1 MYAITGSTGNVG
13 RAVAFHLQNR
23 NIPFKAVVRNAA
35 RAEELAAEGMLSV
48 VAELHDTQAL
58 TNAFT
63 GVDGV
68 FVMTPPLLD
77 AENPLEDHTLML
89 QALTEAIQTA
99 NPSKIVYLSSV
110 GAQHQHGTG
119 AIRKLYDMEQAFQKL
134 NIPTVSIRAAWF
146 MENFTGNMAAIRE
159 SGKLMSF
166 ISPTSKSIPM
176 ISAKDIG
183 RLAAQ
188 LLQEDWTGHRVVE
201 FSGPCTYSC
210 DDVAMVLEYLMA
222 TKVSAVPV
230 PENEYQ
236 SAYLSFGF
244 TQKAAAIMAEMN
256 RGFNNDHI
264 VFEGNGCESV
274 QGETLLEDCLRDIV
288 KHRVRV

>member
-1 MYAITGSTGNVG
+1 MYTIIGVTGHVG
-13 RAVAFHLQNR
+13 RAVAFHLQDQNV
-23 NIPFKAVVRNAA
+23 PFKAVVRNAA
-35 RAEELAAEGMLSV
+35 RAEELTAGGMLAV
-48 VAELHDTQAL
+48 VAELHDTRAL

-68 FVMTPPLLD
+68 FVMTPPLFD
-77 AENPLEDHTLML
+77 AEHPLEEHTRML

-119 AIRKLYDMEQAFQKL
+119 AIRKLFDMEQAFQKL

-166 ISPTSKSIPM
+166 ISPASKSIPM
-176 ISAKDIG
+176 VAAKDIG

-188 LLQEDWTGHRVVE
+188 LLREDWTGHRVVE
-201 FSGPCTYSC
+201 LSGPCTYSC
-210 DDVAMVLEYLMA
+210 DDVAMVLEYLM
-222 TKVSAVPV
+222 TTNVSVVQV

-244 TQKAAAIMAEMN
+244 TQKAAALMAEMN
-256 RGFNNDHI
+256 GGFNNDHI
-264 VFEGNGCESV
+264 VFEGNGCESI
-274 QGETLLEDCLRDIV
+274 QGETLLEDCLKRYML
-288 KHRVRV
+288 

>member
-1 MYAITGSTGNVG
+1 MYAIIGVTGNVG
-13 RAVAFHLQNR
+13 RAVAFHLRDQNV
-23 NIPFKAVVRNAA
+23 PFKAVVRNAA
-35 RAEELAAEGMLSV
+35 RAEELAAEGMLSAI
-48 VAELHDTQAL
+48 AELHDAQAL
-58 TNAFT
+58 TNAMK

-68 FVMTPPLLD
+68 FVMTPPLVD
-77 AENPLEDHTLML
+77 SENPLEDHTRML

-99 NPSKIVYLSSV
+99 GLSKIVYLSSV

-119 AIRKLYDMEQAFQKL
+119 AIRKLYDAEQAFQKL

-176 ISAKDIG
+176 IAAKDIG

-201 FSGPCTYSC
+201 LSGPCTYSC
-210 DDVAMVLEYLMA
+210 DDVAMVLEYLMM
-222 TKVSAVPV
+222 TNVSAVPV
-230 PENEYQ
+230 PESEYR

-244 TQKAAAIMAEMN
+244 TQKAAAMMAEMN
-256 RGFNNDHI
+256 YGFNNDHI

-274 QGETLLEDCLRDIV
+274 QGETLLEDCLKSYIL
-288 KHRVRV
+288 

>member
-1 MYAITGSTGNVG
+1 MYAIIGVTGHVG
-13 RAVAFHLQNR
+13 RSVAFHLQDQ

-35 RAEELAAEGMLSV
+35 RAEELAAEGIQSV
-48 VAELHDTQAL
+48 VAELHDTRAL
-58 TNAFT
+58 TNAFA

-68 FVMTPPLLD
+68 FVMTPPLFD
-77 AENPLEDHTLML
+77 AENPLEAHTLML
-89 QALTEAIQTA
+89 QALREAIRTA

-110 GAQHQHGTG
+110 GAQHEHGTG
-119 AIRKLYDMEQAFQKL
+119 AIRKLYDMEQAFQQL

-146 MENFTGNMAAIRE
+146 MENFTGNMAAVRE

-176 ISAKDIG
+176 VAAKDIG

-188 LLQEDWTGHRVVE
+188 LLQEHWTGHRIVE
-201 FSGPCTYSC
+201 LSGPCTYSC
-210 DDVAMVLEYLMA
+210 DDVAIVLEYFMA
-222 TKVSAVPV
+222 ANVSAVPV
-230 PENEYQ
+230 PENEYR

-244 TQKAAAIMAEMN
+244 TQKAAAMMAEMHG
-256 RGFNNDHI
+256 GFNNDHI

-274 QGETLLEDCLRDIV
+274 QGETLLEDCL
-288 KHRVRV
+288 KHYIL